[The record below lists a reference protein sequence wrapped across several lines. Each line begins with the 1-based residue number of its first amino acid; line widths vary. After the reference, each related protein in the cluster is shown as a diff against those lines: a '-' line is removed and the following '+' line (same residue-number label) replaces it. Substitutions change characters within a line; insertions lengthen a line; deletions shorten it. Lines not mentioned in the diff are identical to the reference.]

1 MNTKPTCLAFLLSTN
16 PPENWNVSHKGFFDQ
31 GKHAFQWGVGYDK
44 AKINDKLNEWE
55 FQDSAGYALPYQPN
69 MLRLNKV
76 IKSSAA
82 LDINKFS
89 GYIQDNILLI
99 RLLEIK

>member
-1 MNTKPTCLAFLLSTN
+1 MYKR
-16 PPENWNVSHKGFFDQ
+16 Q
-31 GKHAFQWGVGYDK
+31 GYDK

-55 FQDSAGYALPYQPN
+55 FQDSAGYTLPYQPN

-89 GYIQDNILLI
+89 GYIQDNILLGNDSSHSATLTAGV
-99 RLLEIK
+99 RFNYNSLNGCLLYTSRCV